1 MDGINVGDITREY
14 LVRQTSMVLQEPFLY
29 SESITDNIRYNHKDV
44 TDQQIVAASQAVGA
58 HDFISKL
65 PDGYDTILEQRG
77 GNLSMGQRQLVSMA
91 RAIVNDPR
99 ILILDE
105 ATANMDSETERLLQE
120 ALNVVFEG
128 RTSLI
133 IAHRL
138 STITGADKIVVLE
151 LGRIIEVGSHQ
162 ELLEKKGLYSRL
174 YEMNFREP
182 E

>member
-1 MDGINVGDITREY
+1 
-14 LVRQTSMVLQEPFLY
+14 
-29 SESITDNIRYNHKDV
+29 
-44 TDQQIVAASQAVGA
+44 
-58 HDFISKL
+58 
-65 PDGYDTILEQRG
+65 
-77 GNLSMGQRQLVSMA
+77 MGQRQLVSMA

-120 ALNVVFEG
+120 ALNVVFKG